1 MGNHSKSEVARLIGR
16 LQERHNKLVEVMK
29 GRESAAPLDEGRT
42 PDLYVSAEDIRFAVD
57 DLATALKEIRS
68 RMGKG

>member
-1 MGNHSKSEVARLIGR
+1 MGNHSHREVERLVAR
-16 LQERHNKLVEVMK
+16 LQERYEKLVVVMK
-29 GRESAAPLDEGRT
+29 GRESRAPLQEGRT

>member
-1 MGNHSKSEVARLIGR
+1 MGNHSHREVERLVAR
-16 LQERHNKLVEVMK
+16 LQERYEKLVVVMK
-29 GRESAAPLDEGRT
+29 GRESTLPLHEGRT
-42 PDLYVSAEDIRFAVD
+42 PDLYVNSEDIRFAVD